1 LSFSAA
7 GERKGN
13 GSKEKHE
20 EVSRKLLILKGF
32 SVSQKVLKHFGVSLQ
47 MEWQLC
53 PEFEEKK
60 GSDIL
65 STT

>member
-13 GSKEKHE
+13 GAKEKHE

-32 SVSQKVLKHFGVSLQ
+32 SVSQKSIQRPILPPDGMAIVSRVRR
-47 MEWQLC
+47 
-53 PEFEEKK
+53 EERK
-60 GSDIL
+60 
-65 STT
+65 